1 METFY
6 EQLTATTLLSA
17 PGATDASRSM
27 SVAGNGS
34 LLQTSVSR
42 KQRTSEKEG
51 EMRRHVERLLL
62 RMDFNRMFS
71 NAKMGKAGT

>member
-1 METFY
+1 
-6 EQLTATTLLSA
+6 
-17 PGATDASRSM
+17 M
-27 SVAGNGS
+27 SIAGNAS
-34 LLQTSVSR
+34 TLQTSVSR

-71 NAKMGKAGT
+71 TAKVGKTGT